1 MPCKGICELDQRVL
15 IAAEV
20 RRDGQFISTRLGAVM
35 GLGVARLLAR
45 PSKLPVVT
53 LPSLLLLHTV
63 IFRPG
68 TCGWL
73 NVTRQPW
80 ADYTSMWL
88 TPFPPLFSLRASF
101 DFLRRPGPTGDDDIV
116 HVARSGSSLDVPP
129 EP

>member
-73 NVTRQPW
+73 NVTRRPW

-101 DFLRRPGPTGDDDIV
+101 LPRVQPLCRV
-116 HVARSGSSLDVPP
+116 
-129 EP
+129 

>member
-73 NVTRQPW
+73 NVTRLPW

-88 TPFPPLFSLRASF
+88 TPFPPLFSLHVMSCLINLVTWISNFKKVLPGSYTRF
-101 DFLRRPGPTGDDDIV
+101 PGP
-116 HVARSGSSLDVPP
+116 R
-129 EP
+129 

>member
-15 IAAEV
+15 IVAEV

-53 LPSLLLLHTV
+53 LPSLLLIHTV

-80 ADYTSMWL
+80 AA
-88 TPFPPLFSLRASF
+88 TPRHSAPLSIKAQ
-101 DFLRRPGPTGDDDIV
+101 GV
-116 HVARSGSSLDVPP
+116 
-129 EP
+129 

>member
-73 NVTRQPW
+73 NVTRLPW

-88 TPFPPLFSLRASF
+88 TPFPPRAF
-101 DFLRRPGPTGDDDIV
+101 DVPRRPEPTDDDDIV

-129 EP
+129 VEP